1 MVNPMN
7 YPPSYNDLMDKALNY
22 LKESHPED
30 YNGMSIQR
38 RNKYAESAAKRAE
51 GFERKQDAQ
60 SFINELVVKLKI
72 QKEHITVK
80 ARKYTR

>member
-1 MVNPMN
+1 MGNPIN

-51 GFERKQDAQ
+51 GCAKTLIAKGISESEAWNTAIRKEILGTD
-60 SFINELVVKLKI
+60 KD
-72 QKEHITVK
+72 
-80 ARKYTR
+80 

>member
-1 MVNPMN
+1 MN

-51 GFERKQDAQ
+51 GCAKTEIEATDFDFSAL
-60 SFINELVVKLKI
+60 SKI
-72 QKEHITVK
+72 W
-80 ARKYTR
+80 